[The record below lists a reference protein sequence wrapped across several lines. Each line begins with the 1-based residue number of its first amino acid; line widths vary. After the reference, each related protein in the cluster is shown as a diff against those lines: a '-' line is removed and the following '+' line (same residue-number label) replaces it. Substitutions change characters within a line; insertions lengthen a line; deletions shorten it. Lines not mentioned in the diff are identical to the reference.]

1 MGFNYKDQSVSVV
14 LDRTEYINTL
24 QGENAIFF
32 TAKPSGIYTDHW
44 ALK

>member
-24 QGENAIFF
+24 QGENAIFLLLSLVVYIL
-32 TAKPSGIYTDHW
+32 TTGP
-44 ALK
+44 